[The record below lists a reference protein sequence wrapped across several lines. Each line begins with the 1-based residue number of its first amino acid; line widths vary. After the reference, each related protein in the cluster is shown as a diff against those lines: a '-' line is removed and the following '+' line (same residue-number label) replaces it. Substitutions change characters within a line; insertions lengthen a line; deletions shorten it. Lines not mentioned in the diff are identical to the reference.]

1 MDVEAAEWGV
11 FRNTPWCSLNISQVL
26 VEIHDF
32 TWKRSL
38 RGTFED
44 AIWPLERCGFH
55 LFSLEPV
62 MGPAMGRQYEVGFI
76 RLR

>member
-1 MDVEAAEWGV
+1 MDVEGAEWDV
-11 FRNTPWCSLNISQVL
+11 LRNTPWCSLNVSQVL

-32 TWKRSL
+32 TRKRSISD
-38 RGTFED
+38 TFED

-62 MGPAMGRQYEVGFI
+62 KGPAMGRQYELGFI